1 MNNTKAGLNWKNKPA
16 IGVVGHTGMV
26 GSQVFN
32 YFKSRGHRVFGYSR
46 FKKNGFPRASWEA
59 INGEAGVIFVCVPTP
74 FDFNKRNSDFSA
86 IENVL
91 GQIKDDKV
99 VIIKSTVWPGTTDRL
114 QEKFPHLKLFFNPEF
129 LSRKTAK
136 SDFEN
141 PDRQIIGYTTKS
153 KEIAKDILSILPQGK
168 KNMVMKAAEAELV
181 KYSHNVHGTISIL
194 WANQLYEISKK
205 LDIDYE
211 KVKEGFVASEF
222 VGNGMLRYMTIFHH
236 GGKRGVGG
244 PCFPKDLAAFIEFCK
259 TIGVDAQ
266 LPLAARRAN
275 LRILKRQGLTE
286 KLAEETF

>member
-1 MNNTKAGLNWKNKPA
+1 MRLNWKEKPRV
-16 IGVVGHTGMV
+16 GVVGHTGMV
-26 GSQVFN
+26 GSQVFS
-32 YFKSRGHRVFGYSR
+32 YFNSRGFQVFGYSR
-46 FKKNGFPRASWEA
+46 SNKNGFPRASWEE
-59 INGEAGVIFVCVPTP
+59 INGEADVIFLCVPTP
-74 FDFNKRNSDFSA
+74 YDFKNRNADFSA

-91 GQIKDDKV
+91 AQIKGAKI
-99 VIIKSTVWPGTTDRL
+99 VIIKSTVWPGTTDNL
-114 QEKFPHLKLFFNPEF
+114 QEKFPHHVLIFNPEF

-141 PDRQIIGYTTKS
+141 PDRQIVGYTNKS
-153 KEIAKDILSILPQGK
+153 QEIAEDILSFLPQGK
-168 KNMVMKAAEAELV
+168 KNMVMRAAEAELV
-181 KYSHNVHGTISIL
+181 KYSHNIHGTISIL

-205 LDIDYE
+205 LNIDYE

-222 VGNGMLRYMTIFHH
+222 VGTGILRYMTIFHH

-259 TIGVDAQ
+259 SIGVDAE
-266 LPLAARRAN
+266 LPKATRSAN